1 MVMMQNG
8 EYLLNQEQ
16 QDNRVDLNLKK
27 KIELVK
33 EESEKKLISQKLFES
48 RIFALTNGR
57 NIKDILPTL
66 NENQRIIFSV
76 RLLEEIVQAQD
87 NKYLNEQLGDYFKGF
102 SNLIGL
108 GIDSTIETIV
118 ESALMGIF
126 TWLGIEKWWLSRQI
140 TSIIASDPRR
150 LIKAIKGDCNEITK
164 LIAEST
170 VEAMVMGYQ
179 QEHKSV
185 SGPFSDFFRNA
196 IGNWLQ
202 DSDMVKNIENLLSDK
217 VCSLFGNVKKTLS
230 AATGT

>member
-1 MVMMQNG
+1 MTQNG
-8 EYLLNQEQ
+8 EYLLDREQ
-16 QDNRVDLNLKK
+16 QDNRMDLNLKK
-27 KIELVK
+27 NIELVK

-48 RIFALTNGR
+48 RILALTNGR
-57 NIKDILPTL
+57 IINEILPTL
-66 NENQRIIFSV
+66 NENQRIIFSL

-87 NKYLNEQLGDYFKGF
+87 NKYLNEQLQDYLKGF
-102 SNLIGL
+102 ADFVGL
-108 GIDSTIETIV
+108 GIDSTIETLV
-118 ESALMGIF
+118 ESALMGVF

-140 TSIIASDPRR
+140 TSIIATDPRR
-150 LIKAIKGDCNEITK
+150 LLRAIKGDCSEITK

-202 DSDMVKNIENLLSDK
+202 DSDMVKSIENLLSDK